1 MTDIVHQIEVA
12 EQVGALFLKGN
23 NITQIARTLDMKPH
37 AVNKALTDFRTLIKR
52 SAETGAEIKD
62 RLMDILAESDEA
74 FRMII
79 NEGWTTVSQADINAQ
94 YGIKVQA
101 LKLIESSTKSR
112 VDMLQKAGMSE
123 DTELIEHINEVEEKQ
138 ELLINLLKE
147 IKEEHPEI
155 AELIAI
161 RLSQI
166 QRTVEV
172 IHVES

>member
-1 MTDIVHQIEVA
+1 
-12 EQVGALFLKGN
+12 
-23 NITQIARTLDMKPH
+23 
-37 AVNKALTDFRTLIKR
+37 
-52 SAETGAEIKD
+52 
-62 RLMDILAESDEA
+62 MDILAESDEA